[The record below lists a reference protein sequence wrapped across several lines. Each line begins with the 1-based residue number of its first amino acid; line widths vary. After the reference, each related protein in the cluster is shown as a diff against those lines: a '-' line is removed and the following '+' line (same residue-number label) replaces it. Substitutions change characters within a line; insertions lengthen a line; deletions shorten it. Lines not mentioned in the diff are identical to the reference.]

1 MPKVT
6 FLHPEGKSGEVTRGQ
21 SLLEAAE
28 ALGFPLNHDCGGN
41 ASCTTCRVEVQ
52 VGEENLSEIDFDEQD
67 LLDRE
72 ALSERW
78 HRLGC
83 QSRVLGDVIVRVPE
97 QKWEAPGSMD
107 QEKVEQLQRT
117 LAELGKPRSLK
128 ENSMVTIT
136 PMAEQKIKELMQEEK
151 DTVGL
156 RVYVRGGGCHG
167 YQYGMA
173 FETKI
178 GEDDSIIEKGDVKVI
193 MDSQSAP
200 LLSGAEV
207 DYVDSLQGSGFAI
220 KNPQAKTTCGCG
232 SSFSA

>member
-1 MPKVT
+1 
-6 FLHPEGKSGEVTRGQ
+6 
-21 SLLEAAE
+21 
-28 ALGFPLNHDCGGN
+28 
-41 ASCTTCRVEVQ
+41 
-52 VGEENLSEIDFDEQD
+52 
-67 LLDRE
+67 
-72 ALSERW
+72 
-78 HRLGC
+78 
-83 QSRVLGDVIVRVPE
+83 
-97 QKWEAPGSMD
+97 
-107 QEKVEQLQRT
+107 
-117 LAELGKPRSLK
+117 
-128 ENSMVTIT
+128 MVTIT

-156 RVYVRGGGCHG
+156 RIYVRGGGCHG

-178 GEDDSIIEKGDVKVI
+178 GEDDSIIEKDGVKVI

>member
-1 MPKVT
+1 
-6 FLHPEGKSGEVTRGQ
+6 
-21 SLLEAAE
+21 
-28 ALGFPLNHDCGGN
+28 
-41 ASCTTCRVEVQ
+41 
-52 VGEENLSEIDFDEQD
+52 
-67 LLDRE
+67 
-72 ALSERW
+72 
-78 HRLGC
+78 
-83 QSRVLGDVIVRVPE
+83 
-97 QKWEAPGSMD
+97 
-107 QEKVEQLQRT
+107 
-117 LAELGKPRSLK
+117 
-128 ENSMVTIT
+128 MVTIS
-136 PMAEQKIKELMQEEK
+136 PVAEAKIRELMQEEK

-173 FETKI
+173 FESKLS
-178 GEDDSIIEKGDVKVI
+178 DDDTVIEKGEVKVI